1 MYFSQLSRLPS
12 IQIVQQNT
20 VDVPISHLL
29 TDSRKLIV
37 SEGALFF
44 AISGARH
51 DAHQYITAVY
61 NAGIRM
67 FVVENLDK
75 IDLEQL
81 PQANIV
87 LAHSAIHALQEIAA
101 AHRES
106 FDLEVLAITG
116 SNAKTTIKEYLAQM
130 LEGELQLVKSPK
142 SYNSQIGVPLSVWM
156 IGEED
161 TLGIFEAGIS
171 TVGEMENLERVI
183 QPTVGLFT
191 NIGTAH
197 DEGFTN
203 IQEKIRDKLQLFRHV
218 NTLIYRR
225 DHEQLHQEITQLDIP
240 TFTWTLNDATA
251 DVKISKA
258 GEYEYDVYHEQQV
271 YKLQFPAS
279 DAASVENIAHCVA
292 FLIYKGFSAKQ
303 IATALKKIKKV
314 AMRLELKQGHHN
326 CYLIDDTY
334 NNDLAGLQVALEF
347 LAQQHMR
354 SRKSIIISDLIQA
367 GNQPDKVY
375 ADMGKLLQSYPLH
388 QIHAIGMALYKHK
401 HLLPSHAQFYA
412 TTEDFLNQLQSRSF
426 EDEIILVKGARSFAF
441 ERIVEKLQQKT
452 HSTVLE
458 INLEALAH
466 NLNYYKSKLQKGTKV
481 MAMVKAFAYGSGSF
495 EVAQLLQYHKV
506 DYLGVAYTQEAID
519 LRNHGITMP
528 IMVMNA
534 SKDNFEDIM
543 AYQLEPEIYSFEVL
557 ADLIAY
563 THAHKKSK
571 VRIHLDIDTGM
582 RRLGFELEDLGQL
595 LRILSE
601 QPQLEVVSVFSHL
614 VGADEMLHDDFSK
627 SQIQRFKG
635 FASAFEEA
643 YGKTVLKHICNS
655 AGIVAYPEAQMDMVR
670 LGVGLYGI
678 EATQQEQ
685 SKLRAVSTLKSVIAQ
700 IKHVGAG
707 ETVGYGRRG
716 KAEASKTIATIN
728 IGYADGYSRAFSR
741 GVGQVLVHGQKA
753 PIIGNI
759 CMDMCMIDIT
769 GIEAQVGDE
778 VILFGEQLS
787 IIDLAKAIG
796 TIPYEIL
803 TNVSERVKR
812 VFYMV

>member
-1 MYFSQLSRLPS
+1 MYFSQLAQLPS
-12 IQIVQQNT
+12 LKIVQQT
-20 VDVPISHLL
+20 ATDIAISHLL

-44 AISGARH
+44 AISGIRH
-51 DAHQYITAVY
+51 DAHQYVNAVY
-61 NAGIRM
+61 KAGIRM
-67 FVVENLDK
+67 FVVEDLSK
-75 IDLEQL
+75 IDLSQL
-81 PQANIV
+81 PQAHIV
-87 LAHSAIHALQEIAA
+87 LAKSAVQALQEIAA
-101 AHRES
+101 AHRKS

-130 LEGELQLVKSPK
+130 LEGDLQLVKSPK

-156 IGEED
+156 IGPED

-171 TVGEMENLERVI
+171 TVGEMENLEKVI

-197 DEGFTN
+197 DEGFTD
-203 IQEKIRDKLQLFRHV
+203 IGQKIREKLKLFEHV
-218 NTLIYRR
+218 DTLIYRK
-225 DHEQLHQEITQLDIP
+225 DHTILHQEVGASGIP
-240 TFTWTLNDATA
+240 SFTWTLEDAEA
-251 DVKISKA
+251 DVKISRV
-258 GEYEYDVYHEQQV
+258 DDRN
-271 YKLQFPAS
+271 YKLQHAGQEYILLFPAT
-279 DAASVENIAHCVA
+279 DHASVENIAHCVA

-303 IATALKKIKKV
+303 ISHALKKIKKV

-347 LAQQHMR
+347 LAQQYMR
-354 SRKSIIISDLIQA
+354 PHRSIIVSDLIQA
-367 GNQPDKVY
+367 GNQTDKVY
-375 ADMGKLLQSYPLH
+375 ADMGTLLQSYPLH
-388 QIHAIGMALYKHK
+388 QIHAVGKALSNHK
-401 HLLPSHAQFYA
+401 ELLPQHTQFYN
-412 TTEDFLNQLQSRSF
+412 TTEDFLSKLQHRVF
-426 EDEIILVKGARSFAF
+426 VDETILVKGARSFEF
-441 ERIVEKLQQKT
+441 ERIVEKLQYKT

-466 NLNYYKSKLQKGTKV
+466 NLNYYKSKLRRGTKI

-506 DYLGVAYTQEAID
+506 DYLGVAYTHEAID
-519 LRNHGITMP
+519 LRNHGISMP

-534 SKDNFEDIM
+534 SKENFEDIV
-543 AYQLEPEIYSFEVL
+543 AYQLEPEIYSFEIL
-557 ADLIAY
+557 ADLVAF
-563 THAHKKSK
+563 TQAHQTTK
-571 VRIHLDIDTGM
+571 VKIHLDVDTGM
-582 RRLGFELEDLGQL
+582 RRLGFELGDLKPL
-595 LRILSE
+595 LEVLST

-614 VGADEMLHDDFSK
+614 VGADEVLHDDFSK
-627 SQIQRFKG
+627 SQIQRFKA
-635 FASAFEEA
+635 FAKAFEEG

-655 AGIVAYPEAQMDMVR
+655 AGIVAYPEAHMDMVR

-685 SKLRAVSTLKSVIAQ
+685 KQLRAVSTLKSVIAQ
-700 IKHVGAG
+700 IKQVVAG

-741 GVGQVLVHGQKA
+741 GVGQVMVHGQKA

-769 GIEAQVGDE
+769 GIDAQVGDE
-778 VILFGEQLS
+778 VILFGEALS
-787 IIDLAKAIG
+787 IIDLADAIG

-812 VFYMV
+812 VFYMA